1 MDETLTDAPPRAP
14 VPFEISGQGITAVGG
29 DVSPRVTCTC
39 GRSIDSPGVL
49 VAFAGGGDAKMFRR
63 RAQRIRADCPVE
75 HVEMLVA
82 ELDGVRAYLQRT
94 AGGTLNV
101 VITRLDLYP

>member
-1 MDETLTDAPPRAP
+1 MDETLADAPPRAP
-14 VPFEISGQGITAVGG
+14 VPFEISGQGITAVGSDG
-29 DVSPRVTCTC
+29 
-39 GRSIDSPGVL
+39 GVL
-49 VAFAGGGDAKMFRR
+49 VAVAGGGDAKMFRR

>member
-14 VPFEISGQGITAVGG
+14 VPFEISGHGITAVGSDG
-29 DVSPRVTCTC
+29 
-39 GRSIDSPGVL
+39 GVL
-49 VAFAGGGDAKMFRR
+49 VAFAGGGDAQMFRR

>member
-1 MDETLTDAPPRAP
+1 
-14 VPFEISGQGITAVGG
+14 
-29 DVSPRVTCTC
+29 
-39 GRSIDSPGVL
+39 
-49 VAFAGGGDAKMFRR
+49 
-63 RAQRIRADCPVE
+63 
-75 HVEMLVA
+75 MLVA

>member
-1 MDETLTDAPPRAP
+1 MFDGM
-14 VPFEISGQGITAVGG
+14 PFEINGSGITAVAS

-49 VAFAGGGDAKMFRR
+49 VAFAGSGDAKMFRR
-63 RAQRIRADCPVE
+63 RGQRLTIGGATG
-75 HVEMLVA
+75 HIEMLVA
-82 ELDGVRAYLQRT
+82 ELDGVRAYLQRD
-94 AGGTLNV
+94 GEGRLQV